1 MKIFLIDDKKVRQRS
16 DYKWTDDRFHK
27 FKDLLVRIFTLDE
40 LEKSSKEIFTD
51 DNIIIYHE
59 SFIDPTNLAK
69 ESAEKR
75 KKLSS
80 WSKSKGN
87 LLVYFSGSKDFRKI
101 EENVA
106 HIPVSVLYTNL
117 EIFLYKI
124 LENDLNLKYLL
135 FGENI
140 NLEEDLREKQ
150 DSFLRKTIN
159 EKPQKIEG
167 NNLFIHPH
175 QHYVL
180 SPIQDVTE
188 QTLFPDVSDKIF
200 TEKINKWLC
209 SAKYNNIFVPLCFGN
224 ILSDFNGLR
233 FAAHIRCTNTINQKS
248 RIFIYGYVGLEYL
261 IEDKY
266 FNILKTKNINL
277 IEFSKTTFAEVG
289 NKIES
294 PLKVEE
300 LATELSKL
308 KLDIP
313 VNYYDSHHIANEW
326 GIYQM
331 ARNAGIKID
340 DIEGFEIEKMNSIYF
355 KWLIAKNNLFEDL
368 PEDQVKQQRDY
379 IYKIPGFNIQ
389 GKIDLPKI
397 KKR

>member
-1 MKIFLIDDKKVRQRS
+1 MKIFLIDDKKVRQQS
-16 DYKWTDDRFHK
+16 DYKWTDERFHK
-27 FKDLLVRIFTLDE
+27 FKDLIERIFTLDE

-106 HIPVSVLYTNL
+106 HLPVSVLYTNL

-188 QTLFPDVSDKIF
+188 QTLFSDVSDKIF

-289 NKIES
+289 NKMES
-294 PLKVEE
+294 PLIVEE

-308 KLDIP
+308 KLDVP

-326 GIYQM
+326 GIFQM

-355 KWLIAKNNLFEDL
+355 KWLIAKNNLYEEL
-368 PEDQVKQQRDY
+368 PDEQDKQQREY
-379 IYKIPGFNIQ
+379 IYKIPGFNVQ
-389 GKIDLPKI
+389 GKIDLTKF